1 MLLRESSAAILLT
14 MKPSQCSVLG
24 GIRVTQRSFLKHP
37 ERRPIVQNITSHVQI
52 LPTSLELMRNRRTF
66 FQSPLI
72 RNVVNRILQAVC
84 RRTALGDRRN
94 ELQFSIVDSPQK
106 WHQIRQL
113 RLATYVKKLPY
124 MLDVINPDGSDEF
137 DARSVIFGIWYQDR
151 AVATLRITAGPLEI
165 SRYLPE
171 STRLQALPPGKAE
184 QTLEISRLITDSSA
198 PYTRLMPALIAYAGL
213 SVCLFTDH
221 DHYIGYSKK
230 NVFKKFDKFMCSAD
244 LPSFQIPARGEHY
257 YEVVQG
263 SFRQDFNHLIQK
275 RIRPP
280 VLAKMIGAMLLS
292 IA

>member
-1 MLLRESSAAILLT
+1 
-14 MKPSQCSVLG
+14 MKPNQYRVLG
-24 GIRVTQRSFLKHP
+24 GIRVTQRSFSKHP
-37 ERRPIVQNITSHVQI
+37 ESRSIVQNIMSHVKI
-52 LPTSLELMRNRRTF
+52 LPTSLELMRHRRTF
-66 FQSPLI
+66 LQSPLL
-72 RNVVNRILQAVC
+72 RNFVNQILQTIC
-84 RRTALGDRRN
+84 RRTTLGAKRN
-94 ELQFSIVDSPQK
+94 KLQFSIVDSPQK

-113 RLATYVKKLPY
+113 RLATYGKKLPY

-137 DARSVIFGIWYQDR
+137 DARSVVFGIWYEDR
-151 AVATLRITAGPLEI
+151 AVATLRVTAGPLEI

-171 STRLQALPPGKAE
+171 STQLQALPPEKAE

-198 PYTRLMPALIAYAGL
+198 PYTRLLPALIAYAGL

-221 DHYIGYSKK
+221 EHYIGYSKM

-263 SFRQDFNHLIQK
+263 NFRTDFAHLIQK
-275 RIRPP
+275 KIRPP
-280 VLAKMIGAMLLS
+280 ALAKMISAMLRG